1 MQYRIR
7 DNEVIQTTETSGT
20 IQNISDAEAEISTS
34 ADFTDSFV
42 LRGWDRITFTRP
54 LYIRA
59 REEKTSLIVLNVLQN
74 FFLSK
79 SGGSGEGLSAE
90 DKNALSQAFKA
101 AKTEGNTVSFFTDTD
116 TTGTA
121 AFSFNFP
128 EEIFLNQL
136 GTEIVENF
144 SWSALA
150 YPNSTNPN
158 LNGRTVFVLAVK
170 GDKTT
175 NPTIKYS
182 FVSMEKLVDIY
193 TASDTSITIN
203 GYKVSVQ
210 VSAAANNALTLK
222 NDGLHVD
229 ISGKVDTDALQNVW
243 AYDSNTSVATF
254 GNAFS
259 PPLITVRNVTGTDN
273 LGISGNN
280 VTVKAAGNYIVDGA
294 GYNFYITP
302 NSTTLTAVSN
312 NTTLS
317 AKATD
322 YLTNRGHGCTIIQ
335 LSSMHALIAKNS
347 GNDTQIIGGNATAQI
362 TLEGGCT
369 NCTVSTGGGVNYV
382 RCSAGYNTFYTG
394 TGSTTFVYGGGH
406 DIFYDFKET
415 DIINLESGD
424 SVEKVSISGG
434 NLLATVNHGGS
445 AIANAVTI
453 VGAQDKAIQIGD
465 KRYYNNTLIYSTD
478 KKAVS
483 VQSAFGSYT
492 LTSADYDSAVVTI
505 DSSNKSLSRIS
516 GNANNNVF
524 VGVQGG
530 VVHGGEGN
538 NIFYASNKSYAIDD
552 FDDGDKIS
560 ISAGYTFKDND
571 NPHNFGSSHT
581 WNGSDTCLRFA
592 TTDNQSVAVGVI
604 TVKGSA
610 DITINAGGRIFYN
623 DLVYS
628 SDKKQVGILQGGKT
642 TLNAADYDSAVVTI
656 TGNYYQG
663 CTYGNS
669 NNNTFYL
676 PSVNSIFS
684 YSIIGGSG
692 NNTVHCAPMPLSVN
706 NITLGGGTNHIYDYH
721 KGSINFDSGI
731 TVKNCSLSG
740 SNLNVTLDNNGTQ
753 VNNGLTIYDVKDT
766 PVNIAGNIYLNNYKY
781 SSNYTTLTAGAANN
795 TILAD
800 NYDDRVTII
809 DASSRTAAT
818 FIEGNQNNN
827 TIIGGSGADVLL
839 GGEGNDCLVGGTGN
853 DILRGG
859 EGANTLVAGA
869 GNNTLYGGSGANTYV
884 YGGGKDSIYGYASN
898 ELITLQSGYS
908 IVNTALASNNVYVT
922 VSSGS
927 DTINNAITIYN
938 AKDMPMRI
946 NTKYYLNGAVKT

>member
-1 MQYRIR
+1 MAIDTEQKAKIAYLGNLGQRTVEAL
-7 DNEVIQTTETSGT
+7 DNKVDKVTGKGLSSNDYTTTEKNKLAGVAAGAQVNVIESVKVNNTALSVSNKAVNIDLSGKIDKVANATAGNIPVLNSDGSIANST
-20 IQNISDAEAEISTS
+20 INAANISSS
-34 ADFTDSFV
+34 A
-42 LRGWDRITFTRP
+42 
-54 LYIRA
+54 
-59 REEKTSLIVLNVLQN
+59 
-74 FFLSK
+74 
-79 SGGSGEGLSAE
+79 
-90 DKNALSQAFKA
+90 
-101 AKTEGNTVSFFTDTD
+101 
-116 TTGTA
+116 
-121 AFSFNFP
+121 
-128 EEIFLNQL
+128 
-136 GTEIVENF
+136 
-144 SWSALA
+144 
-150 YPNSTNPN
+150 
-158 LNGRTVFVLAVK
+158 
-170 GDKTT
+170 
-175 NPTIKYS
+175 
-182 FVSMEKLVDIY
+182 
-193 TASDTSITIN
+193 
-203 GYKVSVQ
+203 
-210 VSAAANNALTLK
+210 
-222 NDGLHVD
+222 
-229 ISGKVDTDALQNVW
+229 TDALQNVW
-243 AYDSNTSVATF
+243 AYDSATSVATF
-254 GNAFS
+254 GNNFA
-259 PPLITVRNVTGTDN
+259 PPLITVRNATGTDN

-505 DSSNKSLSRIS
+505 DSSNKSLSSIQ

-530 VVHGGEGN
+530 TVHGGEGN

-628 SDKKQVGILQGGKT
+628 ANKKQVGILQGGRT
-642 TLNAADYDSAVVTI
+642 TLNAADYDSAAVTI
-656 TGNYYQG
+656 TSCYYNG
-663 CTYGNS
+663 CVFGNS
-669 NNNTFYL
+669 NNNECYFFVL
-676 PSVNSIFS
+676 
-684 YSIIGGSG
+684 
-692 NNTVHCAPMPLSVN
+692 C
-706 NITLGGGTNHIYDYH
+706 YH
-721 KGSINFDSGI
+721 E
-731 TVKNCSLSG
+731 
-740 SNLNVTLDNNGTQ
+740 Q
-753 VNNGLTIYDVKDT
+753 
-766 PVNIAGNIYLNNYKY
+766 
-781 SSNYTTLTAGAANN
+781 
-795 TILAD
+795 
-800 NYDDRVTII
+800 R
-809 DASSRTAAT
+809 
-818 FIEGNQNNN
+818 Q
-827 TIIGGSGADVLL
+827 
-839 GGEGNDCLVGGTGN
+839 
-853 DILRGG
+853 
-859 EGANTLVAGA
+859 
-869 GNNTLYGGSGANTYV
+869 
-884 YGGGKDSIYGYASN
+884 
-898 ELITLQSGYS
+898 
-908 IVNTALASNNVYVT
+908 
-922 VSSGS
+922 
-927 DTINNAITIYN
+927 
-938 AKDMPMRI
+938 
-946 NTKYYLNGAVKT
+946 